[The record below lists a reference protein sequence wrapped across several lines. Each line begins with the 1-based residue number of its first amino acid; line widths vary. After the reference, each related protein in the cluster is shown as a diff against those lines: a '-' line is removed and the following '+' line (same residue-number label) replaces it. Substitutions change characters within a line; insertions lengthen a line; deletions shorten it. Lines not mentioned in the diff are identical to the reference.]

1 MRGVAVESGW
11 AAQVGNDAPEFEL
24 PALLGGVKGRL
35 RLRDQLKTR
44 NVILAFYPSNWDTVS
59 TRQMLEY
66 QAERERFR
74 RQSAEVIAIS
84 VDSIMNAT
92 VWERAIGPLDF
103 ALCSDFWPHG
113 TVSQAYG
120 VFRREGPFA
129 GTSERAVVIVDRSGK
144 IAFRK
149 AYGDSEL
156 PPIEETWDA
165 LRPAA

>member
-1 MRGVAVESGW
+1 VAVESGW

-24 PALLGGVKGRL
+24 PALLSGVKGRL
-35 RLRDQLKTR
+35 RLRDELKTQ
-44 NVILAFYPSNWDTVS
+44 NVVLAFYPGNWDTVS
-59 TRQMLEY
+59 TQQMLEY
-66 QAERERFR
+66 QVQREQFE
-74 RQSAEVIAIS
+74 RQSAKVIAIC
-84 VDSIMNAT
+84 VDSIMNTT

-120 VFRREGPFA
+120 VFRREGPNA
-129 GTSERAVVIVDRSGK
+129 GKSERAIVVVDRSGR

-149 AYGDSEL
+149 TYGDSEL
-156 PPIEETWDA
+156 PSIADTWRA